1 MDFLDMVKKRRSI
14 RQFKDREV
22 SKEDLVSLVD
32 TAHYAP
38 SYANLQLVRYLLV
51 HSPNKVL
58 DLSQNSLLSL
68 PGLSLKESASI
79 PGAYIALLAPKGVS
93 KNIYFEAGAIFQNI
107 AHHAL
112 DLSLGSC
119 WLQTY
124 AEGKIRDI
132 LALEDEQELL
142 GLIALGYPAENPI
155 AENTTVSLTFEDLK
169 VGSKNY
175 ARVPKMNSKYLI
187 SWL

>member
-1 MDFLDMVKKRRSI
+1 MVKKRRSI
-14 RQFKDREV
+14 RQFKDQPV

-38 SYANLQLVRYLLV
+38 SYANLQVLRYILV
-51 HSPNKVL
+51 HSSEKIL
-58 DLSQNSLLSL
+58 ELAQNSLLAL
-68 PGLSLKESASI
+68 PGIKLKESATI
-79 PGAYIALLAPKGVS
+79 PGAYIALTAPQGIS
-93 KNIYFEAGAIFQNI
+93 KNVYFEAGAVFQNV

-112 DLSLGSC
+112 ELGLGTC
-119 WLQTY
+119 WIQTY
-124 AEGKIRDI
+124 PEKKVAEI
-132 LALEDEQELL
+132 LDLEEDRQLL

-169 VGSKNY
+169 VSSNNY
-175 ARVPKMNSKYLI
+175 TRVPKLNSKYLI